1 MGRYYSGDINGKFW
15 FGVQSSDAADR
26 FGRIGGTPS
35 YLYYYFDIDDLPEV
49 EAEIQRIESTLG
61 KKKAKLDAFFNQ
73 EGKLGYQDKELTEIG
88 IDEQDLSEY
97 ADLLLGYKIAKALK
111 ESASGTCQF
120 TAEF

>member
-35 YLYYYFDIDDLPEV
+35 YLDYYFDIDDLPEV

-61 KKKAKLDAFFNQ
+61 EKKATLDAFFNQ

-111 ESASGTCQF
+111 ESASDTCQF

>member
-1 MGRYYSGDINGKFW
+1 MGRYYSGDIDGKFW

-26 FGRIGGTPS
+26 FGRIGEQPP
-35 YLYYYFDIDDLPEV
+35 YLVYYFDIDDLPEV

-61 KKKAKLDAFFNQ
+61 EKKAKLDAFFNQ

-88 IDEQDLSEY
+88 ISQEDLSEY
-97 ADLLLGYKIAKALK
+97 ADLFLGYKIAKALK
-111 ESASGTCQF
+111 ESESGTCEF

>member
-15 FGVQSSDAADR
+15 FGVQSSNAADR
-26 FGRIGGTPS
+26 FGRIGETPS

-61 KKKAKLDAFFNQ
+61 EKRATLDAFFNQ

-97 ADLLLGYKIAKALK
+97 ADLLLGYKIAKELK
-111 ESASGTCQF
+111 ESESGTCEF